1 MVKSFEITEQ
11 IKKEMVNKYKDYAI
25 NPPQY
30 ASHAFKLSYFT
41 IVIYNSLK
49 VVFNGDFPQEE
60 VDQWIG
66 QTSFYSTDIIGSDEV
81 GTGDFFGPIVVCAT
95 YVSKSDLDK
104 LKQLN
109 IIDSKNLSDDKI
121 VELANQLIKFI
132 KYRTVECDNVKYN
145 ELYAKGYNI
154 KQILAIMH
162 KKAIDS
168 LGIDSKVVIDQFVT
182 KQVFEKYVK
191 CKVDYIFETKGES
204 KYLAIATASIIARAL
219 FIKRMD
225 DIARQLS
232 EYEITYGA
240 GVDCEKQALKLF
252 KKHGNN
258 NIVKYVKK
266 NFKNYERI
274 MEELENGRK

>member
-1 MVKSFEITEQ
+1 MVKSFEITQQ
-11 IKKEMVNKYKDYAI
+11 IKSEMIKKYRDYEI

-41 IVIYNSLK
+41 IVIYDSLK

-66 QTSFYSTDIIGSDEV
+66 KTSFYTTNIIGSDEV

-95 YVSKSDLDK
+95 YITDKDLEK
-104 LKQLN
+104 LKELN
-109 IIDSKNLSDDKI
+109 IIDSKNLSDERI
-121 VELANQLIKFI
+121 VELANKLITFI
-132 KYRTVECDNVKYN
+132 KYRTVECDNSKYN
-145 ELYAKGYNI
+145 ELYKKGYNI

-162 KKAIDS
+162 KKAITALDENC
-168 LGIDSKVVIDQFVT
+168 KVVIDQFVA
-182 KQVFEKYVK
+182 KNVFESYVNS
-191 CKVDYIFETKGES
+191 KVDYIFETKGES

-225 DIARQLS
+225 DIAKDLS
-232 EYEITYGA
+232 ENKILYGA
-240 GVDCEKQALKLF
+240 GVDCEKFALKLF
-252 KKHGNN
+252 KKHGND

-274 MEELENGRK
+274 MEELQNGRK